1 MTEPS
6 PPRLSRETVVKA
18 LSSFHT
24 SPSVPLYRQAEALD
38 IIGQF
43 TTWRAEVLQ
52 NLTPPAEDHDFWKR
66 YLEAQ
71 SHYSQQLLPWQGGSV
86 HARVDAFIND
96 EYQRFIDYIRQ
107 HEQVFSTTLAPL
119 LEHPDFPSGN
129 LKQLW
134 FERVWE
140 LCFLPGVIIPFC
152 LATTNHWQQ
161 MRKEVM
167 KEKQRLNYMRNKAI
181 PQILNIPWC
190 SNEARL
196 AMEGETERAG
206 IFTRLLDE
214 ELQRAPII
222 AWKEQLGIDKKVN
235 GPKQR
240 QYIWSIIFEELT
252 DLLIPYCIKPT
263 KFTPPKIPGLAFK
276 VASQMMNLAQPH
288 R

>member
-1 MTEPS
+1 
-6 PPRLSRETVVKA
+6 
-18 LSSFHT
+18 
-24 SPSVPLYRQAEALD
+24 LYWQAEALD

-66 YLEAQ
+66 YLEAH

-86 HARVDAFIND
+86 HARVDAFINS

-107 HEQVFSTTLAPL
+107 HEQEFSTTLAPL
-119 LEHPDFPSGN
+119 QSHPDFPSGR
-129 LKQLW
+129 LKTLW
-134 FERVWE
+134 FDRVWE

-152 LATTNHWQQ
+152 LATTRHWQQ
-161 MRKEVM
+161 MYKEVI
-167 KEKQRLNYMRNKAI
+167 KAKKQHIFQLNTAI
-181 PQILNIPWC
+181 PQVLNNPWL
-190 SNEARL
+190 SYETRIT
-196 AMEGETERAG
+196 MEREIQKAG
-206 IFTRLLDE
+206 IFIMLLDE

-276 VASQMMNLAQPH
+276 VASQLMNRAQPTLWADNPTLVKS
-288 R
+288 RYIALKERRE